1 MLTNYFKSSRRLQ
14 QDNICNNSKA
24 EKQYHDEGMT
34 FYAKRDIVSMDNAFA
49 NRDEFLVL
57 NVFYTKENAKELEIQ
72 TNPHL
77 QAQIFE

>member
-1 MLTNYFKSSRRLQ
+1 
-14 QDNICNNSKA
+14 
-24 EKQYHDEGMT
+24 
-34 FYAKRDIVSMDNAFA
+34 MDNAFA

>member
-1 MLTNYFKSSRRLQ
+1 
-14 QDNICNNSKA
+14 
-24 EKQYHDEGMT
+24 
-34 FYAKRDIVSMDNAFA
+34 MDNAFA

-77 QAQIFE
+77 QAQVFEQWNFIKENLNNVIIRSNF